1 MKICFFA
8 HNEKTNENGA
18 DISLMN
24 IVSELVNRG
33 IEVIIATP
41 NRKID
46 PFIKNKNVK
55 FVYIPTI
62 SMRTRLEDV
71 SLKNKIKEF
80 VKKNIN
86 KAYFLNGYKTIKKI
100 DPDIIHINGIDSEVG
115 AKIASK
121 LDIPYVWHIRQLLEE
136 DFGMRLHNEKEI
148 YKLLSDANSVIAI
161 SKTVEKKFQNILNRN
176 LSLIYNG
183 IQLDEYVVNKDKK
196 FGKEKNTKILLAGR
210 FVRQK
215 GQLEAVK
222 AINVLVQDGIDNIKL
237 ILAGRIQDVNYY
249 NEIKSFIKSQ
259 EIDKYI

>member
-86 KAYFLNGYKTIKKI
+86 KAYFLNGYKR
-100 DPDIIHINGIDSEVG
+100 SEERRVG
-115 AKIASK
+115 TA
-121 LDIPYVWHIRQLLEE
+121 
-136 DFGMRLHNEKEI
+136 
-148 YKLLSDANSVIAI
+148 
-161 SKTVEKKFQNILNRN
+161 
-176 LSLIYNG
+176 
-183 IQLDEYVVNKDKK
+183 
-196 FGKEKNTKILLAGR
+196 
-210 FVRQK
+210 
-215 GQLEAVK
+215 
-222 AINVLVQDGIDNIKL
+222 
-237 ILAGRIQDVNYY
+237 
-249 NEIKSFIKSQ
+249 
-259 EIDKYI
+259 